1 MLSSAGTSETLKI
14 TDAKLSVP
22 VVTLSSIGNVKLA
35 KQLSVGFKRFVYS
48 NEYLAMPTEV
58 INNETNISR
67 LLDSSLQGF
76 KRYLFFHM
84 KLLIMM
90 MLIKQVTEINFFQ
103 EQI

>member
-1 MLSSAGTSETLKI
+1 
-14 TDAKLSVP
+14 
-22 VVTLSSIGNVKLA
+22 
-35 KQLSVGFKRFVYS
+35 
-48 NEYLAMPTEV
+48 MPAEV
-58 INNETNISR
+58 IDNETNISR